1 MAFSSSS
8 SSLLL
13 HFKLTIPH
21 TKNPFHRFSSNS
33 CLVPTKIFPKC
44 CSISSKS
51 STFFKCYS
59 QRQSTEQKTE
69 EIEGKNGYQEQ
80 VYDFERLFSNLNQ
93 ATLKREPGSLSSAI
107 FLVAGTT
114 VCILSLSQCVNCAC
128 VCTLFIYM
136 HIASS
141 KNLCTYQSW

>member
-13 HFKLTIPH
+13 HFKVSIPH
-21 TKNPFHRFSSNS
+21 TKNPFHRFSSNY

-59 QRQSTEQKTE
+59 QRQSTEQKNE
-69 EIEGKNGYQEQ
+69 ETEGKNGYQEQ

-93 ATLKREPGSLSSAI
+93 ATLKREPGISLFQDLNFVVLNCNYNVLKLVI
-107 FLVAGTT
+107 EFLIVP
-114 VCILSLSQCVNCAC
+114 
-128 VCTLFIYM
+128 F
-136 HIASS
+136 
-141 KNLCTYQSW
+141 